1 VLNLTEWDNL
11 LRCYLSVL
19 VVLEV
24 QSDFFSGAF
33 LTEVGNK
40 WSDVGRCKEGKLE
53 RSLIQLWRALY
64 EDSVVCVCCVDV

>member
-40 WSDVGRCKEGKLE
+40 WSDVGRCKEGEVAKVTYSTVAC
-53 RSLIQLWRALY
+53 SLRRFSCAC
-64 EDSVVCVCCVDV
+64 VCVV